1 MSVQVIYAQL
11 SVQYS
16 MPSCPCST
24 LCPAVR
30 AGTLC
35 PAAAPFFIFPARL
48 PAAASTCSG
57 HMNTAWQA
65 CSADERSSASFR
77 PFVTC
82 AHKNELDTL
91 S

>member
-1 MSVQVIYAQL
+1 
-11 SVQYS
+11 

-30 AGTLC
+30 AVLY
-35 PAAAPFFIFPARL
+35 AQLSVQVLYAAPFFIFPARL

-57 HMNTAWQA
+57 HMSTAWQA
-65 CSADERSSASFR
+65 CSPDERSSASFR

-82 AHKNELDTL
+82 AHKNKLDTL